1 MKVYKKK
8 SLYDFNPQKIKNA
21 ILQAYNQI
29 GLPDFNKVES
39 ITEDIVN
46 ELKDWNEDIINVTDI
61 ENLVMSYLYK
71 ELPLVAREYS
81 SYKMEKERI
90 ARNPTE
96 TEKVFHSSDD
106 ISAENAN
113 KDLTLSHIKNAYLAE
128 IPSTEAMRNALPA
141 NCLDAHDR
149 RVVYFH
155 DMAYSFRSIE
165 NCLAKET
172 RFITSNGVKSFYDF
186 NDGDIVYVLSA
197 DGEYHKATVHCFGK
211 QKLYRNRFYRGKK
224 SNTQDVLATK
234 DHRWYLKDGSITTN
248 LSIGDRLLN
257 APYLFNFHISDEEYF
272 NLPLELQLMWCKGF
286 AVGDGCI
293 ENKDR
298 ITKSTRIRLCG
309 DKNKYLLRF
318 NIDGCTIRNQIA
330 DNGDHFVVVKNYNK
344 TIPNFDTIDEA
355 KYFFL
360 GLYAADGRKNENIK
374 ELQSSDVNVINFI
387 ETYAPIF
394 GAYISKRTD
403 LTGQITN
410 YGKRKYT
417 ICFKFINCR
426 PNKFS
431 YILKEQTFE
440 RYDEVWCLNVEDTHN
455 FVLENGIV
463 TGNCRLLDLDTLLH
477 NGFEL
482 GGRWIETP
490 KSFLTACTI
499 TTQILSH
506 VTGNSYGLK

>member
-21 ILQAYNQI
+21 IIQAYNQI

-61 ENLVMSYLYK
+61 ENLVMSYLYR

-90 ARNPTE
+90 AKNPTE
-96 TEKVFHSSDD
+96 IEKVFHSSDD
-106 ISAENAN
+106 VSAENAN

-165 NCLAKET
+165 NC
-172 RFITSNGVKSFYDF
+172 
-186 NDGDIVYVLSA
+186 
-197 DGEYHKATVHCFGK
+197 
-211 QKLYRNRFYRGKK
+211 
-224 SNTQDVLATK
+224 
-234 DHRWYLKDGSITTN
+234 
-248 LSIGDRLLN
+248 
-257 APYLFNFHISDEEYF
+257 
-272 NLPLELQLMWCKGF
+272 
-286 AVGDGCI
+286 
-293 ENKDR
+293 
-298 ITKSTRIRLCG
+298 
-309 DKNKYLLRF
+309 
-318 NIDGCTIRNQIA
+318 
-330 DNGDHFVVVKNYNK
+330 
-344 TIPNFDTIDEA
+344 
-355 KYFFL
+355 
-360 GLYAADGRKNENIK
+360 
-374 ELQSSDVNVINFI
+374 
-387 ETYAPIF
+387 
-394 GAYISKRTD
+394 
-403 LTGQITN
+403 
-410 YGKRKYT
+410 
-417 ICFKFINCR
+417 
-426 PNKFS
+426 
-431 YILKEQTFE
+431 
-440 RYDEVWCLNVEDTHN
+440 
-455 FVLENGIV
+455 
-463 TGNCRLLDLDTLLH
+463 RLLDLDTLLH